1 MPNFCASLCIQPPLK
16 RYRLSVALFALL
28 LPFCSSAKTSG
39 LDWWFDI
46 EVIVFKRDAGL
57 ADLAEKFAEHPLTAV
72 PQADRDLL
80 TPFLQPD
87 LSYLRAGLDFCEA
100 SAQAKKLAEYEKGF
114 VLPKP
119 VDEITQIDGSEE
131 NNQGSNSPQ
140 PSSKGPEANLERQD
154 DFDYQVVSSDIFAD
168 GDTQE
173 QGAQASN
180 EAIQGPDNDVAQPSN
195 RDALLFVDWVE
206 WQVPKR
212 LPCVYQDQVALLQS
226 PMTLRSPEPE
236 PLSQLAAMP
245 IVIDGIDKLDPSSA
259 YLLPR
264 EQLRLNDLYKSMTKQ
279 RNLAP
284 LLHLGWRQ
292 EVKFG
297 RDKAASYR
305 LFAGQNFGQ
314 TYSTNGWRKAS
325 DAEHKDKDTL
335 EAYQPAD
342 LRYEAGYALSHAEP
356 VIHHERFEQQG
367 LAAQQANAMLFKS
380 IYAALDDDSPLDFSQ
395 NSAAQSSH
403 MVLQDSESDVPL
415 WQLDGYLKVFLQY
428 VGRTPYLH
436 IDTALDF
443 REPVV
448 MNVQNASSDPT
459 SKIVQLG
466 GSNTQANHLQSVAFS
481 QFKRVI
487 SKQLHYF
494 DHPLFGMV
502 VIVNRYTWPD
512 HIESDNLEQ

>member
-1 MPNFCASLCIQPPLK
+1 MCTQPPVK
-16 RYRLSVALFALL
+16 RYRLSLALFALL

-114 VLPKP
+114 VLPEP
-119 VDEITQIDGSEE
+119 VDEVTQLDGSEE

-140 PSSKGPEANLERQD
+140 PSSKGQVASPARQD
-154 DFDYQVVSSDIFAD
+154 DFEFQVVSSDIFAD
-168 GDTQE
+168 GDTQQ
-173 QGAQASN
+173 QGAEGSD
-180 EAIQGPDNDVAQPSN
+180 ESIQDPDNEVTQASN

-226 PMTLRSPEPE
+226 PMTPRSPQPA

-245 IVIDGIDKLDPSSA
+245 VIIDGIDRLDPSSA

-264 EQLRLNDLYKSMTKQ
+264 QQLRLNDLYKSMTKQ

-325 DAEHKDKDTL
+325 DAKHKDPL
-335 EAYQPAD
+335 EQYQPSD
-342 LRYEAGYALSHAEP
+342 LRHEAGYSLSQAES
-356 VIHHERFEQQG
+356 VIHHESYDQQG
-367 LAAQQANAMLFKS
+367 LTPQQANAMLFKS
-380 IYAALDDDSPLDFSQ
+380 IHAALDDDSPLDFSQ
-395 NSAAQSSH
+395 NSAALTSDLA
-403 MVLQDSESDVPL
+403 LQANESDLPL
-415 WQLDGYLKVFLQY
+415 WQLDGFLKVFLQY

-448 MNVQNASSDPT
+448 MNVQNVLSDTT
-459 SKIVQLG
+459 SKVVQLG
-466 GSNTQANHLQSVAFS
+466 GNITEANHLQSVKFS